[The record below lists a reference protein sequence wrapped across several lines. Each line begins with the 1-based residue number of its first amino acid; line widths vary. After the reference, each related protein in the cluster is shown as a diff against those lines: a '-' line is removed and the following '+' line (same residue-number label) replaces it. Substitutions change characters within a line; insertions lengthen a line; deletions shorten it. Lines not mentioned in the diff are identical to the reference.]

1 MCLITSQ
8 NGFKTADKDIVC
20 YKELYDSP
28 ILGLSTPYQLYR
40 VPEEAIQGR
49 RPFKAGGTPVFR
61 QQLSTYPD
69 HILTYSDHILTE
81 GAIHTYKE
89 KPRNRHKNH
98 TVFKCIIPKGTEYAT
113 GTDSGG
119 TECYASREIVFIRQL
134 SWKGLMKG
142 LLKRTA
148 EAIANALKNK

>member
-28 ILGLSTPYQLYR
+28 ILGLSTPYQLYS

-49 RPFKAGGTPVFR
+49 RPFKAGGEPVFH
-61 QQLSTYPD
+61 QQISPHPD
-69 HILTYSDHILTE
+69 HILTG

-98 TVFKCIIPKGTEYAT
+98 PVFKCIIPKGTEYAT
-113 GTDSGG
+113 GTTLGG

-148 EAIANALKNK
+148 EAISNTLKNN